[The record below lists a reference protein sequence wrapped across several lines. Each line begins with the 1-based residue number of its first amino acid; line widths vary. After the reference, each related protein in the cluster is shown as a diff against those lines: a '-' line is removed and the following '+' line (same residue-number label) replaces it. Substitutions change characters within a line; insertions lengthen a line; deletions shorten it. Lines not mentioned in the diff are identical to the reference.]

1 MRKILAINLLLGIF
15 CLNSCKKVENNG
27 AKSSQKPVN
36 SVKLLSWSEYFDP
49 DVLDQFTMETGLE
62 VDYITYDDPDEVEA
76 RLASEPGEFDVVIAD
91 DLSINRLSELRLIQP
106 IDTKFLPNLLNV
118 SKEYLGKNFDSSN
131 EYSFPYMWGTTL
143 IAYRADKIDQPK
155 KSWKSLWNQNY
166 KDKVML
172 IDDRVEGLGI
182 SMLSNG
188 FPINSAVPEHIDF
201 ASNLIVKGIEKTGLR
216 LGSDAEVRAGLVSGD
231 IWIASCYSGDAAMIA
246 EENENIK
253 FFIPIEGAPLWMD
266 NFSIASDSTNVS
278 GAHQFVDYMLRKD
291 SAAKNANFTWYG
303 TTNSGALA
311 LIDKELLEDETIN
324 PPEEVRSLCQF
335 YFLSDNRDL
344 LLNKAWTKVVSAL
357 KGKSIEPAD
366 VEVAAGLDGN

>member
-1 MRKILAINLLLGIF
+1 
-15 CLNSCKKVENNG
+15 
-27 AKSSQKPVN
+27 
-36 SVKLLSWSEYFDP
+36 
-49 DVLDQFTMETGLE
+49 
-62 VDYITYDDPDEVEA
+62 
-76 RLASEPGEFDVVIAD
+76 
-91 DLSINRLSELRLIQP
+91 
-106 IDTKFLPNLLNV
+106 
-118 SKEYLGKNFDSSN
+118 
-131 EYSFPYMWGTTL
+131 MWL
-143 IAYRADKIDQPK
+143 
-155 KSWKSLWNQNY
+155 
-166 KDKVML
+166 
-172 IDDRVEGLGI
+172 
-182 SMLSNG
+182 
-188 FPINSAVPEHIDF
+188 
-201 ASNLIVKGIEKTGLR
+201 
-216 LGSDAEVRAGLVSGD
+216 
-231 IWIASCYSGDAAMIA
+231 
-246 EENENIK
+246 
-253 FFIPIEGAPLWMD
+253 D